1 MSRKHQPVKKRHP
14 IRNGILSILYIGI
27 FIGVTSPL
35 ILFYGP
41 YSTLKQ
47 LVVSTVMATR
57 HQYLITTFLSQ
68 ADIDAL
74 LGKKE
79 QTVVASSTP
88 ENATKSPATS
98 STPTTDIEIKHKNS
112 TEINQY
118 KIEHDRYIAHILEI
132 KDPTKIKAVM
142 TKYVGKNGQ
151 KTSEMA
157 LDYDAIAAINGG
169 AFADV
174 SASGQ
179 KWAGNGAIPGGFVI
193 TNGAIVY
200 PKENVNK
207 YDVQNVVAFTK
218 EGKLV
223 VGDYCI
229 NDLMAMGVTEAMC
242 FRPPSIIID
251 GVAQITDKLQD
262 GTNPRTAIGQKADGT
277 VVLLV
282 IDGRTLS
289 MPGATLYDVQQI
301 FKDLN
306 VVNAGN
312 LDGGYSSTMYFNG
325 EIINSPNAWSGE
337 RTVATAFIVER

>member
-1 MSRKHQPVKKRHP
+1 MLKKRHP

-27 FIGVTSPL
+27 FIGITSPL

-41 YSTLKQ
+41 YSTIKQ

-57 HQYLITTFLSQ
+57 HQYLITAFLSND
-68 ADIDAL
+68 DIDDI
-74 LGKKE
+74 LGKKQE
-79 QTVVASSTP
+79 TVTTSSTP
-88 ENATKSPATS
+88 ENADK
-98 STPTTDIEIKHKNS
+98 TPTTSSAPATEIEIKHKNS

-118 KIEHDRYIAHILEI
+118 KIEHDRYTAHILEI
-132 KDPTKIKAVM
+132 KDPTKLKAIM
-142 TKYVGKNGQ
+142 TKNVGKNGQ

-157 LDYDAIAAINGG
+157 QDYDAIAAINGG
-169 AFADV
+169 AFSDI

-193 TNGAIVY
+193 SSGVVVY

-207 YDVQNVVAFTK
+207 YDIQNVVAFTR
-218 EGKLV
+218 EGKLI

-229 NDLMAMGVTEAMC
+229 NDLEALGVTEAMC

-251 GVAQITDKLQD
+251 GVYQITDKLQD

-301 FKDLN
+301 FKDLK